1 MEKSYWQ
8 KNVKL
13 PNYEKLKQDLKTD
26 ILIIGGGITG
36 IMCAYYLKD
45 SPYQVTLVEKDCI
58 ASQATGKM
66 TGKIS
71 YIHGTKISKIKEDF
85 DELSALKLSLIH
97 I

>member
-58 ASQATGKM
+58 ASQGNRKN
-66 TGKIS
+66 
-71 YIHGTKISKIKEDF
+71 DR
-85 DELSALKLSLIH
+85 
-97 I
+97 